1 MVPSSVPSRTWNTTS
16 GPKCLERCLWVLKSF
31 RERRQIWSCHF
42 TDTFEF
48 VSGVFFHDLYPTSSS
63 WPTLIQFTSA
73 VIFNAHPRISSQ
85 FHRCTVA
92 FLEELSNDFQ
102 VVNLRLGV
110 PKEINTVEKSVR
122 SGRRWDK
129 KGTGATTSVF
139 LALVGT
145 RNHLNS
151 IWTMIVGKGEVEVFV
166 KCLPMLQC
174 QKSKKKIFSLG
185 EELFPPLSIYK
196 RVMAG

>member
-1 MVPSSVPSRTWNTTS
+1 MLVGAQITPRAEADMILPFHWY
-16 GPKCLERCLWVLKSF
+16 F
-31 RERRQIWSCHF
+31 RICQRR
-42 TDTFEF
+42 
-48 VSGVFFHDLYPTSSS
+48 FFHDLYPTSSS

-110 PKEINTVEKSVR
+110 PKEINTMEKSVR

-174 QKSKKKIFSLG
+174 QKSKNKKSRRGAVSTI
-185 EELFPPLSIYK
+185 IYLQ
-196 RVMAG
+196 ACDG